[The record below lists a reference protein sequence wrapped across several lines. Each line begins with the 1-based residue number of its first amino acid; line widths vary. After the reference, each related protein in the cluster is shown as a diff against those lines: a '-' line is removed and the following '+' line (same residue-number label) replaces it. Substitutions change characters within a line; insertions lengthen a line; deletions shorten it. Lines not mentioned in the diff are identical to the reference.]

1 MTVPIC
7 PGEQLMLTCN
17 TSTGLQRWTIVDP
30 NTGVPD
36 TRLISVPTTHGAI
49 PSLRVQSFTFNFAVI
64 SPLHTMPLIST
75 LTVDGVTDYLNTFS
89 ISCLELDTGISEM
102 VSIHILS
109 VPSGALE
116 GMN

>member
-1 MTVPIC
+1 MTVPVC
-7 PGEQLMLTCN
+7 PGEQLTLTCN

-30 NTGVPD
+30 TY
-36 TRLISVPTTHGAI
+36 TRLISVPTAHGDI

-64 SPLHTMPLIST
+64 SPLHALPLIST
-75 LTVDGVTDYLNTFS
+75 LTVDGVTENLNTS
-89 ISCLELDTGISEM
+89 TISCLELETMRSEM

-116 GMN
+116 GMK